1 LYRDARIGPV
11 VGNRLFEIGYAW
23 HSSGVRVSESP
34 EVDDKEISDFVDM
47 LKSLVNRDN
56 STEAPHAARKMNVSM
71 YFRRR
76 K

>member
-47 LKSLVNRDN
+47 LKEAVNSD
-56 STEAPHAARKMNVSM
+56 SSMEFVPHAARKMNG
-71 YFRRR
+71 
-76 K
+76 